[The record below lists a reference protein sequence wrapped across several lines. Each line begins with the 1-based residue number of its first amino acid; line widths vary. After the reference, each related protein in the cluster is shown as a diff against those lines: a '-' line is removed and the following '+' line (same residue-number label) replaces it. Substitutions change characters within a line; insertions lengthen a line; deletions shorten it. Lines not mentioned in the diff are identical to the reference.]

1 MRIKNLMVSGLL
13 VALITSPF
21 VVNTASAAEQIYQ
34 MGLTYRTGP
43 YAPNGVP
50 FANGFA
56 DYLTLLNERDGWILV
71 MDFGSPLVAYRL
83 CTKSVRW
90 ATTPRWLS
98 SATRN

>member
-56 DYLTLLNERDGWILV
+56 DYLTLLNERDGGIGGV
-71 MDFGSPLVAYRL
+71 PIVYE
-83 CTKSVRW
+83 
-90 ATTPRWLS
+90 
-98 SATRN
+98 